1 MAKTFEFRL
10 EKLLEIRRLKEDAAR
25 REAAVARQAVE
36 VRNQII
42 LELMN
47 REDAAKADV
56 RSLQEAGTVSV
67 DRLRLATEFLS
78 ALGRQLA
85 REYALL
91 QQLVRAEMETQ
102 ERLTQARKDVR
113 VLERHRER
121 EVLQHRRDLDHEE
134 RRFLDEIGGSMAKG
148 A

>member
-10 EKLLEIRRLKEDAAR
+10 EKLLEIRRLKEDVAR
-25 REAAVARQAVE
+25 REAAAARQAVD
-36 VRNQII
+36 VRNEII
-42 LELMN
+42 LELMS
-47 REDAAKADV
+47 REDAAKADL
-56 RSLQEAGTVSV
+56 RSLQGAGSVAV

-91 QQLVRAEMETQ
+91 QQLVQAEMEKQ

-121 EVLQHRRDLDHEE
+121 EVVQHRRDLDLEE